1 MSASEVRIVG
11 ELVQVRML
19 RAVSGFGRRGDLAEV
34 GLDVA
39 AGLME
44 NRLAEYLGVTAF
56 LVEGVAG
63 GTVEGA
69 AEPGRGKGN
78 GARRRKAGSGVVDA
92 ADAEPGEGVDAG

>member
-1 MSASEVRIVG
+1 MSAELRIVG

-19 RAVSGFGRRGDLAEV
+19 RSVDGYGRRGTLAEV

-56 LVEGVAG
+56 VVEGVAG
-63 GTVEGA
+63 GTVESA
-69 AEPGRGKGN
+69 AEPRGGKGN
-78 GARRRKAGSGVVDA
+78 GARRRKAGSRRSDTV
-92 ADAEPGEGVDAG
+92 DAEPGEGVDAG